1 MFIKYKYKI
10 ERKRYT
16 EDLSLKI
23 MCLKTISCELV
34 LLVVY
39 WFYDLNPKVK
49 KKNKV
54 HGLK

>member
-23 MCLKTISCELV
+23 MCLKTISCVLV